1 MASMQGSTIVAT
13 LPDRTRAE
21 AAARELRDAGFDPSA
36 VRVATEPG
44 ELTAAAGLPAEDAR
58 RAAERLQAGGAA
70 VVVRAGDRFA
80 DAVRVL
86 RDYGAEVTGPAAE
99 AVGGYDTAAETAGTM
114 GTRPVEPGETDRTG
128 GLRVDTGAGPRPAA
142 GPQGPGEDVDEG
154 GEKVGRDEVLT
165 EGGDWDVE

>member
-1 MASMQGSTIVAT
+1 M
-13 LPDRTRAE
+13 
-21 AAARELRDAGFDPSA
+21 
-36 VRVATEPG
+36 
-44 ELTAAAGLPAEDAR
+44 
-58 RAAERLQAGGAA
+58 
-70 VVVRAGDRFA
+70 
-80 DAVRVL
+80 
-86 RDYGAEVTGPAAE
+86 TGPAAE

-165 EGGDWDVE
+165 EGGDWDVERTEGVRARESPGPHVGSDVSSPRDYTSGDFDHSEHRPRP